1 MLIKNEKGLSRPHGG
16 TAVKGDNYFRT
27 LYNQITPSIRPICCS
42 FCDVIGSFIFVFVC
56 DCPTVIMQVIKDLE
70 EFQKILKEN
79 GSKLILVDFYATW
92 CGPCKMIAPV
102 LEELSKKHLNVVF
115 CKVDVDEAEDVAQN
129 YEISAMPTF
138 LFFKNGEK
146 IKEVVGANRDEI
158 KKQLEALS

>member
-1 MLIKNEKGLSRPHGG
+1 
-16 TAVKGDNYFRT
+16 
-27 LYNQITPSIRPICCS
+27 
-42 FCDVIGSFIFVFVC
+42 
-56 DCPTVIMQVIKDLE
+56 MQVIKDLE